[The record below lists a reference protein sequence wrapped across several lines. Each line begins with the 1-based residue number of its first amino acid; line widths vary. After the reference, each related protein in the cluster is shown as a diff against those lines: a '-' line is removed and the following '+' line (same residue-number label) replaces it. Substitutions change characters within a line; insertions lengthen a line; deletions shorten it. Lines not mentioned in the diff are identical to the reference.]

1 MKKILFLDIDGVLAG
16 FNWLKN
22 RKNGGDFLDPELVQ
36 KLNILDYD
44 IVISSSCGCDDGLTE
59 KKLRQKGLKLPI
71 IGYTEHFEIGYDWIV
86 RGNSIKKW
94 LCDNMGNTNFQY
106 VIVDDDSDMLLE
118 QKEHFVQ
125 TNIETGITDEN
136 IKKISQILNSD
147 IL

>member
-16 FNWLKN
+16 FDWLKDW
-22 RKNGGDFLDPELVQ
+22 KNNADFLDPKLVQ
-36 KLNILDYD
+36 KLNTIDCD
-44 IVISSSCGCDDGLTE
+44 IVISSSWGYNGGKTAELL
-59 KKLRQKGLKLPI
+59 KQKGLKLPI
-71 IGYTEHFEIGYDWIV
+71 IGYTEHFEIGCDWIV

-94 LCDNMGNTNFQY
+94 LCDNMESTNFQY

-125 TNIETGITDEN
+125 TNVETGITDDN